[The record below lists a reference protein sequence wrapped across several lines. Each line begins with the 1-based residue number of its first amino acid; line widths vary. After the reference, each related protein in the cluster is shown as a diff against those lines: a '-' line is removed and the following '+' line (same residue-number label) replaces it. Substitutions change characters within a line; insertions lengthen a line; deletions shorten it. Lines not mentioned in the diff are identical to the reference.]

1 MASGYS
7 KQSISQVK
15 ASILD
20 HARNGGL
27 TAGARLPTEREL
39 QELLGVSR
47 SRIRDALAALE
58 SDGRILRLIGDGTYL
73 CAVEANERA
82 GSGSLWFGNQEAELT
97 DAISPSQLMEARLV
111 LELGVVP
118 FVVRNATR
126 HDFCLIE
133 EVLDQSEQAQTEE
146 EFEELDAR
154 YHHLIALAG
163 HNDLLTQFSQVI
175 TRGRL
180 AASWRGLKK
189 RSYTPRRRNDYQDD
203 HRIIFEAL
211 ANRDEEAA
219 RAALQAHLVHIQIAL
234 LGL

>member
-1 MASGYS
+1 MALGYS

-15 ASILD
+15 ASILE
-20 HARNGGL
+20 HARSAGL
-27 TAGARLPTEREL
+27 TVGARMPTEREL
-39 QELLGVSR
+39 QDLLGVSR

-58 SDGRILRLIGDGTYL
+58 SDGLVLRLIGDGTYL
-73 CAVEANERA
+73 CAGDGKGRPDM
-82 GSGSLWFGNQEAELT
+82 GSLWFGGPEAELT
-97 DAISPSQLMEARLV
+97 DTISPSELIEARLV

-133 EVLDQSEQAQTEE
+133 EVLDQSEKAETEE
-146 EFEELDAR
+146 DFEALDAR
-154 YHHLIALAG
+154 YHHLIAAAG
-163 HNDLLTQFSQVI
+163 HNELLTQFSEVI

-189 RSYTPRRRNDYQDD
+189 RSYTPRRRNDYQHD

-219 RAALQAHLVHIQIAL
+219 RTALQAHLVHIQIAL